1 MTFEDTTQ
9 KSGVFTATFNGL
21 SHEAAV
27 ITKTVIVV
35 AHRRIEADAVDTI
48 FNAPSTLGLRYQT
61 ASVLIIGVNAAG
73 DVQLLDGCA
82 IDVAEWGTII
92 IIKGFLFSAT
102 IEGEGLLFGTRKGAC
117 KRVVACAHHNRVAC
131 VLFHRNGDVFS
142 EADILATIGVALF
155 DGIGKC
161 LPVFG

>member
-1 MTFEDTTQ
+1 M
-9 KSGVFTATFNGL
+9 
-21 SHEAAV
+21 
-27 ITKTVIVV
+27 
-35 AHRRIEADAVDTI
+35 
-48 FNAPSTLGLRYQT
+48 RYQT

-155 DGIGKC
+155 DGIGKYY
-161 LPVFG
+161 PVCGSCNDERIFSGAATLKTNHGEWMRLGAKTVAAFHGIDD